1 MSVRDVVILGAA
13 RTPIGRFGGAFKDVH
28 AAELGA
34 IAARAAIARAG
45 IAAADVDEVLMGHG
59 RPAGVGPNPA
69 RQVAHRAGVPNSA
82 PAYTINKACAGGMQA
97 LASAAQSILLG
108 ESDVVLAGGIENMSR
123 VPYLVDAVDAR
134 WGHKMGNFQF
144 VDAMY
149 RDGFSDPISGLI
161 MGETAEVLA
170 RQYGITREQSDQFA
184 LESQRKAEAAQQ
196 AGHFTKEI
204 APVSVGPA
212 KAGPHSNPV
221 GVRLQADQTI
231 DTDEHPRHG
240 STIEALRKL
249 PLTFPKVDGHDG
261 IITAGSASG
270 ITDGAAALVLASGA
284 FAKSRGLKPLAT
296 IRGWASAGVDP
307 RIMGIGPVPAIAKLK
322 ERTGLGIEQFDL
334 VEINEAFA
342 AQVLAVLKDAPIPAD
357 KLNVNGGAIALGHP
371 IGCSGA
377 RIVVTLLHE
386 LQRRGRSRGLA
397 TLCVSGGMGMAMAIE
412 IA

>member
-1 MSVRDVVILGAA
+1 MTARDVVILGAA
-13 RTPIGRFGGAFKDVH
+13 RTPIGRFGGSFKDVH
-28 AAELGA
+28 AAELGMV
-34 IAARAAIARAG
+34 AARAALIRAG
-45 IAAADVDEVLMGHG
+45 IEPSDVHEVLMGHG
-59 RPAGVGPNPA
+59 RPAGAGPNPA
-69 RQVAHRAGVPNSA
+69 RQVAHRAGVPHTA

-97 LASAAQSILLG
+97 LASGAQSIMLG

-123 VPYLVDAVDAR
+123 VPYLVDAADAR
-134 WGHKMGNFQF
+134 WGHKMGHFQF

-149 RDGFSDPISGLI
+149 RDGFADPLSGLI

-170 RQYGITREQSDQFA
+170 RQYGITREESDQFA
-184 LESQRKAEAAQQ
+184 LESQRKAESAQK
-196 AGHFTKEI
+196 AGHFTREI
-204 APVSVGPA
+204 APV
-212 KAGPHSNPV
+212 
-221 GVRLQADQTI
+221 TI
-231 DTDEHPRHG
+231 TEKGKSIEVATDEHPRHG

-270 ITDGAAALVLASGA
+270 ITDGAAVLVLASA
-284 FAKSRGLKPLAT
+284 DFAKAHGLKPLAKLV
-296 IRGWASAGVDP
+296 GWASAGVDP

-322 ERTGLGIEQFDL
+322 ERTGLDVNDFDL

-342 AQVLAVLKDAPIPAD
+342 AQVLAVLKDVPIPAE

-386 LQRRGRSRGLA
+386 LQRRGKTKGLA

-412 IA
+412 VVS

>member
-1 MSVRDVVILGAA
+1 MPPRHVVILSAA
-13 RTPIGRFGGAFKDVH
+13 RTPIGRFGGSFKDVH
-28 AAELGA
+28 AAELGMV
-34 IAARAAIARAG
+34 AAKAAIERAG
-45 IAAADVDEVLMGHG
+45 IQAEDVGEVLMGHG

-69 RQVAHRAGVPNSA
+69 RQVAHRAGVPNTA

-97 LASAAQSILLG
+97 LASGAQSIMLG

-123 VPYLVDAVDAR
+123 VPYLVDAADAR
-134 WGHKMGNFQF
+134 WGHKMGHFQF

-149 RDGFSDPISGLI
+149 RDGFADPLSGLI

-170 RQYGITREQSDQFA
+170 RQYAITREQSDEFA
-184 LESQRKAEAAQQ
+184 LDSQRKAEAAQK
-196 AGHFTKEI
+196 AGHFTREI
-204 APVSVGPA
+204 APVTIAPA
-212 KAGPHSNPV
+212 KAGPSQV
-221 GVRLQADQTI
+221 IA
-231 DTDEHPRHG
+231 TDEHPRHG

-270 ITDGAAALVLASGA
+270 ITDGAAALVLASA
-284 FAKSRGLKPLAT
+284 EFAASRGLKPLAK
-296 IRGWASAGVDP
+296 IVGWSSAGVDP
-307 RIMGIGPVPAIAKLK
+307 RIMGIGPVPAIAKLQD
-322 ERTGLGIEQFDL
+322 RTGLAIGDFDL

-342 AQVLAVLKDAPIPAD
+342 AQVLAVLKDVPIAAE

-386 LQRRGRSRGLA
+386 LQRRGQTKGLA

-412 IA
+412 CV

>member
-1 MSVRDVVILGAA
+1 MSLRDVVILGAA
-13 RTPIGRFGGAFKDVH
+13 RTPIGRFGGSFLDVH
-28 AAELGA
+28 AAELGMV
-34 IAARAAIARAG
+34 AAKAAIGRAG
-45 IAAADVDEVLMGHG
+45 ISASDVQEVVMGHG

-69 RQVAHRAGVPNSA
+69 RQVAHRTGVPHGA

-97 LASAAQSILLG
+97 LASGAQSIMLG

-123 VPYLVDAVDAR
+123 VPYLVDAADAR
-134 WGHKMGNFQF
+134 WGHKMGHFQF

-149 RDGFSDPISGLI
+149 RDGFADPLSGLI

-184 LESQRKAEAAQQ
+184 LESQHKAEAAQKG
-196 AGHFTKEI
+196 GHFTREI
-204 APVSVGPA
+204 APV
-212 KAGPHSNPV
+212 
-221 GVRLQADQTI
+221 TI
-231 DTDEHPRHG
+231 TQKGKPIEIAVDEHPRHG
-240 STIEALRKL
+240 STIDALRKL

-270 ITDGAAALVLASGA
+270 ITDGAAALVLAGGDNA
-284 FAKSRGLKPLAT
+284 RSRGLKPLARV
-296 IRGWASAGVDP
+296 IGWSSAGVDP
-307 RIMGIGPVPAIAKLK
+307 RIMGIGPVPAIAKLHD
-322 ERTGLGIEQFDL
+322 RTGLSIGDFDL

-342 AQVLAVLKDAPIPAD
+342 AQVLAVLKDVPIPAE

-386 LQRRGRSRGLA
+386 LQRRGQTKGLA

-412 IA
+412 VQR

>member
-1 MSVRDVVILGAA
+1 MTARDVVILGAA
-13 RTPIGRFGGAFKDVH
+13 RTPIGRFGGSFKDVH
-28 AAELGA
+28 AAELGMV
-34 IAARAAIARAG
+34 AAKAALIRAG
-45 IAAADVDEVLMGHG
+45 IEPSDVHEVLMGHG

-69 RQVAHRAGVPNSA
+69 RQVAHRAGVPHTA

-97 LASAAQSILLG
+97 LASGAQSIMLG

-123 VPYLVDAVDAR
+123 VPYLVDAADAR
-134 WGHKMGNFQF
+134 WGHKMGHFQF

-149 RDGFSDPISGLI
+149 RDGFADPLSGLI

-170 RQYGITREQSDQFA
+170 RQYGITREESDQFA
-184 LESQRKAEAAQQ
+184 LESQRKAESAQK
-196 AGHFTKEI
+196 AGHFTREI
-204 APVSVGPA
+204 APV
-212 KAGPHSNPV
+212 
-221 GVRLQADQTI
+221 TI
-231 DTDEHPRHG
+231 TERGKSIEVATDEHPRHG

-270 ITDGAAALVLASGA
+270 ITDGAAALVLASA
-284 FAKSRGLKPLAT
+284 DFAKAHGLKPLAKLV
-296 IRGWASAGVDP
+296 GWASAGVDP
-307 RIMGIGPVPAIAKLK
+307 RIMGIGPVPAIAKLR
-322 ERTGLGIEQFDL
+322 ERTGLDVNDFDL

-342 AQVLAVLKDAPIPAD
+342 AQVLAVLKDVPIPAE

-386 LQRRGRSRGLA
+386 LQRRGKTKGLA

-412 IA
+412 VVS

>member
-1 MSVRDVVILGAA
+1 MRAGDVVILGAA
-13 RTPIGRFGGAFKDVH
+13 RTPIGRFGGSFKDVH
-28 AAELGA
+28 AAELGMV
-34 IAARAAIARAG
+34 AARAALIRAG
-45 IAAADVDEVLMGHG
+45 IEPSDVHEVLMGHG

-69 RQVAHRAGVPNSA
+69 RQVAHRAGVSHTA

-97 LASAAQSILLG
+97 LASGAQSIMLG

-123 VPYLVDAVDAR
+123 VPYLVDAADAR
-134 WGHKMGNFQF
+134 WGHKMGHFQF

-149 RDGFSDPISGLI
+149 RDGFADPLSGLI

-184 LESQRKAEAAQQ
+184 LESQRKAEAAQK
-196 AGHFTKEI
+196 AGHFAREI
-204 APVSVGPA
+204 APV
-212 KAGPHSNPV
+212 
-221 GVRLQADQTI
+221 TI
-231 DTDEHPRHG
+231 TERGKSIEVATDEHPRHG
-240 STIEALRKL
+240 STIEALRRL

-270 ITDGAAALVLASGA
+270 ITDGAAALVLASA
-284 FAKSRGLKPLAT
+284 DFAKAHGLKPLA
-296 IRGWASAGVDP
+296 RLVGWASAGVDP

-322 ERTGLGIEQFDL
+322 ERTGLGAVDFDL

-342 AQVLAVLKDAPIPAD
+342 AQVLAVLKDVLIPAE

-386 LQRRGRSRGLA
+386 LQRRGKTKGLA

-412 IA
+412 VGS

>member
-1 MSVRDVVILGAA
+1 MTPRDVVILSAA
-13 RTPIGRFGGAFKDVH
+13 RTPIGRFGGSFKDIH
-28 AAELGA
+28 AAELGMV
-34 IAARAAIARAG
+34 AAKAAIERAG
-45 IAAADVDEVLMGHG
+45 VQPSDVQEVLMGHG

-69 RQVAHRAGVPNSA
+69 RQVAHRAGVPAAS

-97 LASAAQSILLG
+97 LASAAQSIMLG

-123 VPYLVDAVDAR
+123 VPYLVDANDAR
-134 WGHKMGNFQF
+134 WGHKMGHFQF

-149 RDGFSDPISGLI
+149 RDGFADPLSGLI

-184 LESQRKAEAAQQ
+184 LDSQRKAEAAQK
-196 AGHFTKEI
+196 AGHFTREI
-204 APVSVGPA
+204 APV
-212 KAGPHSNPV
+212 
-221 GVRLQADQTI
+221 TI
-231 DTDEHPRHG
+231 KEKGKDVQITADEHPRHG

-249 PLTFPKVDGHDG
+249 PLTFPKVEGNDG

-270 ITDGAAALVLASGA
+270 ITDGAAALVLASA
-284 FAKSRGLKPLAT
+284 EFAKARGLKPVAKLV
-296 IRGWASAGVDP
+296 GWSSAGVDP

-322 ERTGLGIEQFDL
+322 DRTGLSIGDFDL

-342 AQVLAVLKDAPIPAD
+342 AQVLAVLKDVPIAAE

-386 LQRRGRSRGLA
+386 LQRRGQTKGLA

-412 IA
+412 VPS

>member
-1 MSVRDVVILGAA
+1 MTARDVVILGAA
-13 RTPIGRFGGAFKDVH
+13 RTPIGRFGGSFKDVH
-28 AAELGA
+28 AAELGMV
-34 IAARAAIARAG
+34 AARAALIRAG
-45 IAAADVDEVLMGHG
+45 IEPSDVHEVLMGHG
-59 RPAGVGPNPA
+59 RPAGAGPNPA
-69 RQVAHRAGVPNSA
+69 RQVAHRAGVPHTA

-97 LASAAQSILLG
+97 LASGAQSIMLG

-123 VPYLVDAVDAR
+123 VPYLVDAADAR
-134 WGHKMGNFQF
+134 WGHKMGHFQF

-149 RDGFSDPISGLI
+149 RDGFADPLSGLI

-170 RQYGITREQSDQFA
+170 RQYGITREESDQFA
-184 LESQRKAEAAQQ
+184 LESQRKAESAQK
-196 AGHFTKEI
+196 AGHFTREI
-204 APVSVGPA
+204 APVTITEKG
-212 KAGPHSNPV
+212 KAIEV
-221 GVRLQADQTI
+221 A
-231 DTDEHPRHG
+231 TDEHPRHG

-270 ITDGAAALVLASGA
+270 ITDGAAVLVLASA
-284 FAKSRGLKPLAT
+284 DFAKAHGLKPLAKLV
-296 IRGWASAGVDP
+296 GWASAGVDP
-307 RIMGIGPVPAIAKLK
+307 RIMGIGPVPAIAQLK
-322 ERTGLGIEQFDL
+322 ERTGLDVNDFDL

-342 AQVLAVLKDAPIPAD
+342 AQVLAVLKDVPIPAE

-386 LQRRGRSRGLA
+386 LQRRGKTKGLA

-412 IA
+412 VVS

>member
-1 MSVRDVVILGAA
+1 MPLRDVVILGAA
-13 RTPIGRFGGAFKDVH
+13 RTPIGRFGGSFKDLH

-34 IAARAAIARAG
+34 VAARAALTRASLEP
-45 IAAADVDEVLMGHG
+45 ADVQEVLMGHG

-69 RQVAHRAGVPNSA
+69 RQVAHRSGVPHSA

-97 LASAAQSILLG
+97 IASAAQSIMLG
-108 ESDVVLAGGIENMSR
+108 ESEVVLAGGIENMSR
-123 VPYLVDAVDAR
+123 VPYLIDAADAR
-134 WGHKMGNFQF
+134 WGHRMGNFQF

-149 RDGFSDPISGLI
+149 RDGFSDPLSGLI

-170 RQYGITREQSDQFA
+170 RQYGISREQSDQFA
-184 LESQRKAEAAQQ
+184 LDSQRKAEAAQK
-196 AGHFTKEI
+196 AGHFTLEI
-204 APVSVGPA
+204 APV
-212 KAGPHSNPV
+212 
-221 GVRLQADQTI
+221 TI
-231 DTDEHPRHG
+231 TEKGQSLEVALDEHPRHG

-270 ITDGAAALVLASGA
+270 ITDGAAAIVLASA
-284 FAKSRGLKPLAT
+284 EFAKARGLKPLAKIT
-296 IRGWASAGVDP
+296 GWASAGVDP

-322 ERTGLGIEQFDL
+322 DRTGRSIADFDL

-342 AQVLAVLKDAPIPAD
+342 AQVLAVLKDVPIPAE

-386 LQRRGRSRGLA
+386 LLRQEKTNGLA
-397 TLCVSGGMGMAMAIE
+397 TLCVSGGMGMALAIE
-412 IA
+412 VI

>member
-1 MSVRDVVILGAA
+1 MTVRDVVILGAA
-13 RTPIGRFGGAFKDVH
+13 RTPIGRFGGSFKDLH

-34 IAARAAIARAG
+34 VAARAAIARAG
-45 IAAADVDEVLMGHG
+45 IVAADVDEVLMGHG

-69 RQVAHRAGVPNSA
+69 RQVAHRAGVPAAS

-97 LASAAQSILLG
+97 LASGAQSIMLG
-108 ESDVVLAGGIENMSR
+108 ESDMVLAGGIENMSR
-123 VPYLVDAVDAR
+123 VPYLIDASDAR

-149 RDGFSDPISGLI
+149 RDGFADPLSGLI

-184 LESQRKAEAAQQ
+184 LQSQRKAEAAQK
-196 AGHFTKEI
+196 AGHFAREI
-204 APVSVGPA
+204 APVTIGPA
-212 KAGPHSNPV
+212 KAGPHSGTS
-221 GVRLQADQTI
+221 GVRLQADLTI

-249 PLTFPKVDGHDG
+249 PLTFPKVEGEDG

-270 ITDGAAALVLASGA
+270 ITDGAAAIVLASGDYA
-284 FAKSRGLKPLAT
+284 RARGLKPIAKIT
-296 IRGWASAGVDP
+296 GWASAGVDP
-307 RIMGIGPVPAIAKLK
+307 RIMGIGPVPAIARLK
-322 ERTGLGIEQFDL
+322 ERTGLGISDFDL

-342 AQVLAVLKDAPIPAD
+342 AQVLAVLKDVPIPAD
-357 KLNVNGGAIALGHP
+357 RLNVNGGAIALGHP

-386 LQRRGRSRGLA
+386 LQRQQKTKGLA

-412 IA
+412 LL

>member
-1 MSVRDVVILGAA
+1 MTARDVVILGAA
-13 RTPIGRFGGAFKDVH
+13 RTPIGRFGGSFKDVH
-28 AAELGA
+28 AAELGMV
-34 IAARAAIARAG
+34 AARAALIRAG
-45 IAAADVDEVLMGHG
+45 IEPSDVHEVLMGHG
-59 RPAGVGPNPA
+59 RPAGAGPNPA
-69 RQVAHRAGVPNSA
+69 RQVAHRAGVPHTA

-97 LASAAQSILLG
+97 LASGAQSIMLG

-123 VPYLVDAVDAR
+123 VPYLVDAADAR
-134 WGHKMGNFQF
+134 WGHKMGHFQF

-149 RDGFSDPISGLI
+149 RDGFADPLSGLI

-170 RQYGITREQSDQFA
+170 RQYGITSEESDQFA
-184 LESQRKAEAAQQ
+184 LESQRKAESAQK
-196 AGHFTKEI
+196 AGHFTREI
-204 APVSVGPA
+204 APV
-212 KAGPHSNPV
+212 
-221 GVRLQADQTI
+221 TI
-231 DTDEHPRHG
+231 TEKGKSIEVATDEHPRHG

-270 ITDGAAALVLASGA
+270 ITDGAAALVLASA
-284 FAKSRGLKPLAT
+284 DFAKAHGLKPLAELV
-296 IRGWASAGVDP
+296 GWASAGVDP

-322 ERTGLGIEQFDL
+322 ERTGLDVNDFDL

-342 AQVLAVLKDAPIPAD
+342 AQVLAVLKDVPIPAE

-386 LQRRGRSRGLA
+386 LQRRGKTKGLA

-412 IA
+412 VVS

>member
-1 MSVRDVVILGAA
+1 MTARDVVILGAA
-13 RTPIGRFGGAFKDVH
+13 RTPIGRFGGSFKDVH
-28 AAELGA
+28 AAELGMV
-34 IAARAAIARAG
+34 AARAALIRAG
-45 IAAADVDEVLMGHG
+45 IEPSDVHEVLMGHG
-59 RPAGVGPNPA
+59 RPAGAGPNPA
-69 RQVAHRAGVPNSA
+69 RQVAHRAGVPHTA

-97 LASAAQSILLG
+97 LASGAQSIMLG

-123 VPYLVDAVDAR
+123 VPYLVDAADAR
-134 WGHKMGNFQF
+134 WGHKMGHFQF

-149 RDGFSDPISGLI
+149 RDGFADPLSGLI

-170 RQYGITREQSDQFA
+170 RQYGITREESDQFA
-184 LESQRKAEAAQQ
+184 LESQRKAESAQK
-196 AGHFTKEI
+196 AGHFTREI
-204 APVSVGPA
+204 APV
-212 KAGPHSNPV
+212 
-221 GVRLQADQTI
+221 TI
-231 DTDEHPRHG
+231 TEKGKSIEVATDEHPRHG

-270 ITDGAAALVLASGA
+270 ITDGAAALVLASA
-284 FAKSRGLKPLAT
+284 DFAKAHGLKPPAKLV
-296 IRGWASAGVDP
+296 GWASAGVDP

-322 ERTGLGIEQFDL
+322 ERTGLDVNDFDL

-342 AQVLAVLKDAPIPAD
+342 AQVLAVLKDVPIPAE

-377 RIVVTLLHE
+377 RMVVTLLHE
-386 LQRRGRSRGLA
+386 LQRRGKTKGLA

-412 IA
+412 VVS

>member
-1 MSVRDVVILGAA
+1 MSLRDVVILGAA
-13 RTPIGRFGGAFKDVH
+13 RTPIGRFGGSFLDLH
-28 AAELGA
+28 AAELGMV
-34 IAARAAIARAG
+34 AAKAAISRAG
-45 IAAADVDEVLMGHG
+45 ISCSDVQEVLMGHG

-69 RQVAHRAGVPNSA
+69 RQVAHRTGVPHSA

-97 LASAAQSILLG
+97 LASGAQSIMLG

-123 VPYLVDAVDAR
+123 VPYLVDAADAR
-134 WGHKMGNFQF
+134 WGHKMGHFQF

-149 RDGFSDPISGLI
+149 RDGFADPLSGLI

-184 LESQRKAEAAQQ
+184 LESQHKAETAQT
-196 AGHFTKEI
+196 AGRFAREI
-204 APVSVGPA
+204 ATV
-212 KAGPHSNPV
+212 
-221 GVRLQADQTI
+221 TI
-231 DTDEHPRHG
+231 TQKGKPIEIAVDEHPRHG

-249 PLTFPKVDGHDG
+249 PLTFPSVEGHDG

-270 ITDGAAALVLASGA
+270 ITDGAAAVVLAGA
-284 FAKSRGLKPLAT
+284 DYARARGLKPLAR
-296 IRGWASAGVDP
+296 IIGWSSAGVDP
-307 RIMGIGPVPAIAKLK
+307 RIMGIGPVPAIAKLHD
-322 ERTGLGIEQFDL
+322 RTGLSIGDFDL

-342 AQVLAVLKDAPIPAD
+342 AQVLAVLKDVPIPAE

-386 LQRRGRSRGLA
+386 LQRRGQTKGLA

-412 IA
+412 VQR